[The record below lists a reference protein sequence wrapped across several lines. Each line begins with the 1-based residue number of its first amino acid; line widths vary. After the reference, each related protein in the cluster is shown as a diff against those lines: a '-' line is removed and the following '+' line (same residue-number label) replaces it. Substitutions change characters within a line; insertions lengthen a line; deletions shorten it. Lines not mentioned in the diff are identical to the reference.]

1 MKITEKDIMDIADMS
16 KLALT
21 DEEVKSMTEDLQ
33 TIFHCF
39 KKKLSNLDTDG
50 VKPMEQVSSNQN
62 IFRDD
67 KFEHSLEQQE
77 VLKNASVNEKGYF
90 KVPRVMEGN

>member
-1 MKITEKDIMDIADMS
+1 
-16 KLALT
+16 
-21 DEEVKSMTEDLQ
+21 
-33 TIFHCF
+33 
-39 KKKLSNLDTDG
+39 LDTDG

-67 KFEHSLEQQE
+67 KCEHSLEQQE

>member
-1 MKITEKDIMDIADMS
+1 M
-16 KLALT
+16 
-21 DEEVKSMTEDLQ
+21 
-33 TIFHCF
+33 
-39 KKKLSNLDTDG
+39 DTDG

-67 KFEHSLEQQE
+67 KCENSLEQQE